1 MCFCSASVRLCWPQ
15 ADYAADKASRYLGR
29 LKVPGRGWMP
39 RPPDNTAERRNEY
52 RGGSIRI
59 GEAQNELFGAILQGT
74 QEHSTKNRLR
84 NCLSLARLLQSSCP
98 PGPLCQDW
106 SNAISKFIFNA
117 TKALAMYQAD
127 TLDIILTHLI
137 KAVQECRDLI
147 SSQPDAWHKKVESIA
162 VSSLPRTDFL
172 CDTTMLNPHT
182 HALRRIGQ
190 LQLLSASWCAWLIA

>member
-1 MCFCSASVRLCWPQ
+1 MPSCRVLKNTLPRIGCGIASVSRDYFRTCVRLGLF
-15 ADYAADKASRYLGR
+15 AS
-29 LKVPGRGWMP
+29 
-39 RPPDNTAERRNEY
+39 
-52 RGGSIRI
+52 
-59 GEAQNELFGAILQGT
+59 
-74 QEHSTKNRLR
+74 
-84 NCLSLARLLQSSCP
+84 
-98 PGPLCQDW
+98 DW
-106 SNAISKFIFNA
+106 SNAIYKFIFNA